1 MKANSMIDG
10 ATYSV
15 FQLDHHWPQ
24 DDANEWFHQALI
36 DGVIESVNMGKY
48 HNPNEPATIKFL
60 KQEVLMTATTGDWVL
75 KAEDGEIFALTT
87 DDFDVMFSLEDSD
100 GKTRP

>member
-1 MKANSMIDG
+1 
-10 ATYSV
+10 
-15 FQLDHHWPQ
+15 
-24 DDANEWFHQALI
+24 
-36 DGVIESVNMGKY
+36 
-48 HNPNEPATIKFL
+48 
-60 KQEVLMTATTGDWVL
+60 MTATTGDWVL